1 MGEIKNKPVYTMG
14 MKRPGG
20 DYDGQS
26 QRRALL
32 KALLII
38 TALCGMLF
46 FVINSRRGV
55 MILAYLELGAA
66 VASLALYI
74 VVRRTR
80 RLLLWTLL
88 YLIPFLTIM
97 MAALYIPGSSP
108 TVFLWVYIVPV
119 LCHLLLGQRLGLAVS
134 VFYILVALVMFLY
147 KNPAYL
153 HSNQYAEIA
162 NITLSLAATL
172 AFAYVYEF
180 SSHRSRSDLMVMA
193 STDPLTRLAN
203 LYRFREAFDYEKR
216 RALRLNSPLSVLV
229 LDLDHFKAVN
239 DSHGHKVGDLVLI
252 HVAQRLRERL
262 RGTDLPCRVGGEE
275 FTVLLPDTGRD
286 EAVLVAETL
295 RELIEKQPYRGG
307 RLVIPLSCSIGV
319 AEWGADGDT
328 IDELVEAA
336 DQRLYIAKQ
345 RGRNQVVAE
354 G

>member
-1 MGEIKNKPVYTMG
+1 MAAT
-14 MKRPGG
+14 RWGG
-20 DYDGQS
+20 DHNGES

-38 TALCGMLF
+38 TALCGVLF

-55 MILAYLELGAA
+55 MVLAYMELGAA
-66 VASLALYI
+66 VASLALY
-74 VVRRTR
+74 VVARRTR

-97 MAALYIPGSSP
+97 MVALYIPGSSP

-134 VFYILVALVMFLY
+134 VFYILVALFLFLH
-147 KNPAYL
+147 KNPDYL
-153 HSNQYAEIA
+153 YRGQFAEIA
-162 NITLSLAATL
+162 NITLSLAVTL
-172 AFAYVYEF
+172 AFAYIYEL

-203 LYRFREAFDYEKR
+203 LYRFREAFEHEKR
-216 RALRLNSPLSVLV
+216 RALRLDSPLSVLV

-239 DSHGHKVGDLVLI
+239 DTHGHKVGDLVLI

-262 RGTDLPCRVGGEE
+262 RATDLPCRVGGEE
-275 FTVLLPDTGRD
+275 FTVLLPDTDRK
-286 EAVLVAETL
+286 EAVVVAETL
-295 RELIEKQPYRGG
+295 RELIECQPYRGG

-319 AEWGADGDT
+319 AEWGTDGDT

-345 RGRNQVVAE
+345 QGRNQVVAS